1 MKVIEWK
8 YFFIKRKYIL
18 SKFATLQQPY
28 KPTANCFFLRQ
39 TRLLYPAV
47 LAKYASH
54 MTYQEVFSSL
64 SQSSLRAGSLV
75 WVGNCGQR
83 RQRQAR
89 TGEAGEKNKARK
101 VTFFLAPFFSP
112 AFAGDALSK
121 QVSPLAFWTIQP
133 NRLEMLEKV
142 RNSQLKSLAR
152 IYFPA
157 SWISFVEQMFCGT
170 PPTQICKTLCK
181 QWGPILLERYC

>member
-1 MKVIEWK
+1 MKVIFIEWK

-101 VTFFLAPFFSP
+101 VTFFP
-112 AFAGDALSK
+112 
-121 QVSPLAFWTIQP
+121 
-133 NRLEMLEKV
+133 R
-142 RNSQLKSLAR
+142 
-152 IYFPA
+152 
-157 SWISFVEQMFCGT
+157 
-170 PPTQICKTLCK
+170 
-181 QWGPILLERYC
+181 PILLASFCRWCPIQTSEPACILDNPAKSPRNAWKSAKFPAEVSSKNLFPSQLNFFCRTDVLRNTSDTNLQNAL